1 MLCGPL
7 AGLPLGTGVIT
18 LQEVNEHLAL
28 ANDGV
33 RAESV
38 EPQLELALSLHD
50 KVLLEVAL
58 ERLVGQ
64 RRDADV
70 RVLLFQAVV
79 QPVEVVVAA
88 ANALWKLFR
97 LDLVGDEGLDAVVL
111 LVDVVVDDRDGV
123 GRAASL
129 PQRLTVVVQLQ
140 KTDDMV
146 RVNDCVICQVR

>member
-7 AGLPLGTGVIT
+7 AGLPLGTSVIT
-18 LQEVNEHLAL
+18 LQEVNKHLAL
-28 ANDGV
+28 TDDGM

-64 RRDADV
+64 RRDTDV

-88 ANALWKLFR
+88 ANALRKLFR

-111 LVDVVVDDRDGV
+111 LVNVVVDDRDGV
-123 GRAASL
+123 GRTATL
-129 PQRLTVVVQLQ
+129 PQ
-140 KTDDMV
+140 
-146 RVNDCVICQVR
+146 